1 MPNCPRCGATNKME
15 RETCWNCWTQI
26 PRVSSSN
33 EKPAVKTQVWV
44 KPQKKIPAV
53 REVTP
58 KIKTAF
64 HFPARTQTAEPVGD
78 NINCPHC
85 GATNSASRDL
95 CWSCWAEL
103 HPAASTVQSSVAAP
117 PPQTIPAE
125 FELPIAE
132 QQPEVPEI
140 FELPEEFLPSPA
152 VAVVQEPVVI
162 SQIILP
168 DAKIAPPIAENVV
181 EAEAKTEELIP
192 EAEVAISEIVQDATL
207 PEVKPIAKVD
217 IVVSQTTTPTV
228 WYAVLPVALAV
239 LVLGAMFC
247 WNFWLQPRMSAV
259 QITRITQTYLSALEQ
274 GDINTQTHL
283 ATQASK
289 GIHLPGWITIGGA
302 TLIAPQSVQEG
313 IANYEVGLRLIP
325 SEEKAGQIA
334 ELRNALSHQYQLEIV
349 LRYEDGKWLVDQ
361 QRLAQDLRKQLKEEN
376 PGLTFP
382 KW

>member
-58 KIKTAF
+58 KVNTAF
-64 HFPARTQTAEPVGD
+64 HFPARNRTSEPVGD

-85 GATNSASRDL
+85 GATNSISRDL

-140 FELPEEFLPSPA
+140 FELSEEFLPPPA

-168 DAKIAPPIAENVV
+168 DAEIAPPIAENVV

-192 EAEVAISEIVQDATL
+192 EAEVTL
-207 PEVKPIAKVD
+207 PDTILIGEKIADAIVD
-217 IVVSQTTTPTV
+217 HTSAPTV
-228 WYAVLPVALAV
+228 WYAVLPVALTA
-239 LVLGAMFC
+239 LVLGAMLC
-247 WNFWLQPRMSAV
+247 WNFWLQPRMSVV

-325 SEEKAGQIA
+325 SEEKAEQIA
-334 ELRNALSHQYQLEIV
+334 ELRKALSHQYQLEIV